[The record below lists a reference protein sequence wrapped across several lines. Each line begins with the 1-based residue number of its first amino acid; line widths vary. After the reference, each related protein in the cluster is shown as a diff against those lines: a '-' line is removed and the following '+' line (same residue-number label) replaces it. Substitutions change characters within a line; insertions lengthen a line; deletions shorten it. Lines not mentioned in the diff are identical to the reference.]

1 MMEPDQKE
9 QSLPSGHTL
18 RPIWSVVFS
27 IFTILFGFMVI
38 GPVIGML
45 AGVIFYP
52 GSLTQFAG
60 EFSNGIQ
67 LKELLRTP
75 LMVMQGFVT
84 AVGLLVMPWLFLRY
98 LERIRVAGL
107 FTPVTWI
114 ALGLTAV
121 SVVLFMLPN
130 SVLIEWNSNLTFP
143 GEWDTLIR
151 DREEDAAALTRFLT
165 TFPDFGQ
172 FLFGLL
178 IVAVL
183 PALGEEMAFRGMLQP
198 AVARLTGNPH
208 AAIWITA
215 ILFSALHMQF
225 LGFVPRVMLGALF
238 GYLAVWSGS
247 LWLPVA
253 AHLVNNGLSVILLYL
268 NQTGLTGLNPETT
281 ESAPWAFVIPG
292 AVLLVLVLGFLR
304 KKLLSSRENQP
315 EPVQ

>member
-1 MMEPDQKE
+1 MMEPDQPE

-27 IFTILFGFMVI
+27 IFTILTGFVVI
-38 GPVIGML
+38 GPLVGMI
-45 AGVIFYP
+45 AGVFFYP

-67 LKELLRTP
+67 PKEILRTP

-84 AVGLLVMPWLFLRY
+84 AVGLVAMPWLFLRY

-107 FTPVTWI
+107 FMPVTWM

-183 PALGEEMAFRGMLQP
+183 PALGEELAFRGMLQP
-198 AVARLTGNPH
+198 AVLRLTGNPH

-268 NQTGLTGLNPETT
+268 NQSGLTGLNPETT
-281 ESAPWAFVIPG
+281 ESAPWAYVIPG

-304 KKLLSSRENQP
+304 KKLQSSREEQS